1 MTKVVFGAIAAV
13 MLAAA
18 PLSTASAHHSPV
30 AVFDMKSRV
39 DYTGTLKAVHWV
51 NPHIYIVVEVPGP
64 NNTSTAWDFES
75 MPVSFFTRAGVRK
88 KDFDAKIGDK
98 VVVRAMKA
106 ANGRPL
112 GFLRNIKFSDGSEV
126 RILKDDEAAPLR

>member
-1 MTKVVFGAIAAV
+1 MRKVLLGA
-13 MLAAA
+13 LAAA
-18 PLSTASAHHSPV
+18 LLAAVPVSSASAHHSPV

-64 NNTSTAWDFES
+64 NGTATAWDFES

-88 KDFDAKIGDK
+88 KDIEAKIGDK

-112 GFLRNIKFSDGSEV
+112 GFLRNLKFSDGSEI